1 MLLDSTNTD
10 NQTYYQ
16 LLNIKS
22 NCTAYE
28 IKKAYRE
35 HALTIPSREN
45 DNFDQ
50 VIEAY
55 EVLSDPDRRFLYDL
69 KLKRVPHVVKE
80 KELAEYHWGNLKFL
94 MQQFNLAV
102 IATRN
107 TQYVNAQARN
117 ELIIAV
123 EDIRDMVRTK
133 HYNCIKEKNSDYLN
147 HKEYQNLRQLSERI
161 KNLISEVI
169 ISSHKK
175 NEVIK
180 FRNEINKFADKCKS
194 LEHKLFILAGVAL
207 GYTLG
212 LSINELLD
220 PLLSVPA
227 LLLSPFS
234 FMLSDSMTGGHTL
247 NNCAT
252 THYETSLVSAM
263 DEIIN
268 KINLHEKDLI
278 DQSNFSTCI
287 PIIDEVSI
295 KG

>member
-1 MLLDSTNTD
+1 MLLDSTKTG

-16 LLNIKS
+16 LLNVKS

-69 KLKRVPHVVKE
+69 RLKRVSHIVRDKE
-80 KELAEYHWGNLKFL
+80 SAEYHWGNLKFL
-94 MQQFNLAV
+94 MQQFNVAV
-102 IATRN
+102 IAVRG

-123 EDIRDMVRTK
+123 EDVRDMVRNK
-133 HYNCIKEKNSDYLN
+133 HHHFIKEKNSDYLN
-147 HKEYQNLRQLSERI
+147 DKDYQNLRKLAERI
-161 KNLISEVI
+161 KNLLNEI
-169 ISSHKK
+169 IVSSHKK

-194 LEHKLFILAGVAL
+194 LERKLFILAGVAL

-268 KINLHEKDLI
+268 KINLHEKSLI
-278 DQSNFSTCI
+278 DQNNLSAYISI
-287 PIIDEVSI
+287 ADDVSI
-295 KG
+295 KR